1 MKNLFKKRPAFV
13 AYLTAGQRGLNFTK
27 EAAIALAK
35 GGVDLLEIG
44 VPFSDPIADGP
55 VIAQAM
61 NEALSYPI
69 TLHSI
74 LNTIHEIKQVKN
86 IPIVLFT
93 YFNPLFK
100 TGITKIMKEAKQAGV
115 DAILTV
121 DCPLEESSEYFSC
134 AKSASMDTIGLIS
147 PSTEPERILKI
158 CQSDPAFLYY
168 ICRNG
173 ITGVKD
179 SLPEDYL
186 KKIAQIKS
194 LSIIP
199 VIAGFGI
206 STKEMASSALE
217 CADGFVVGSLF
228 VKAIADGISPLALQQ
243 LAINLDPREET
254 LL

>member
-1 MKNLFKKRPAFV
+1 MKNLFIQRPAFV
-13 AYLTAGQRGLNFTK
+13 AYLTAGQRGLDFTK
-27 EAAIALAK
+27 ESAIALAD

-61 NEALSYPI
+61 NDALSYSI

-74 LNTIHEIKQVKN
+74 LETIYSIKQTMH

-100 TGITKIMKEAKQAGV
+100 TGIAKIMKEAKQAGV

-121 DCPLEESSEYFSC
+121 DCPLEESAEYFSG

-158 CQSDPAFLYY
+158 CQSEPAFLYY
-168 ICRNG
+168 VCRNG
-173 ITGVKD
+173 TTGVKD
-179 SLPEDYL
+179 SLPEDYV
-186 KKIAQIKS
+186 KNIAQIKS
-194 LSIIP
+194 LSKIP

-206 STKEMASSALE
+206 STKKMASSALE

-228 VKAIADGISPLALQQ
+228 VKAISDGMSPLELQQ
-243 LAINLDPREET
+243 LASSLDPRERAQR
-254 LL
+254 